1 MSSTQ
6 NARYQISQ
14 RDAESLAISNLKKRE
29 MRWAGDT
36 RRFVGKLEDST
47 TILEGGYTTRY
58 LERYASLSAALSA
71 FGSSNIDAIL
81 ATTLTLTADTT
92 IPSNVALRRI
102 KGGTIAL
109 AGFTLTVNGP
119 VLASDEPLFTGAG
132 TVTYAGGRV
141 REVPAQWR
149 GVTGDGTTD
158 DSTAMGRAFTDSKSI
173 VLGPGSY
180 KLLSTVTRATNAL
193 NLKGA
198 GPDTRVLVP
207 AGLTTPGLSFSSIGD
222 VVREQTVLSD
232 LNFDGGSGQALK
244 VETVSPF
251 IGENLRFNTGAN
263 AFYMVQSFYGRL
275 ANSSFKVSGIWFD
288 NVNNFE
294 VQGVDM
300 NGGADWTGSQ
310 AAYAGRFALTDYA
323 ILLDT
328 CTGITFA
335 NMTMEAW
342 YCKLMRLINCKKITF
357 DGIWFEQNR
366 GATIFQVELTST
378 LIFKNCLMDFEAG
391 SIAPYPVSQ
400 IFNVDHSTGHAPARI
415 GKTTIYIKDCDLFLK
430 GATAAANNYL
440 FTKGNASSY
449 VIVDMEGCS
458 LRAGFLNL
466 DQYSTA
472 IVRNMLLTS
481 QQRSDIATV
490 DQLKLVESLPV
501 AMVKEKYNSWVPAN
515 ASANWDFTT
524 GTNGGAN
531 LDETTTTDLTI
542 TVSTST
548 LDVLTG
554 SRSAKITIPAAI
566 TALHKFTRNM
576 ADMGSIATEGQT
588 YLVFVRFK
596 TSKSIKFYVGIDGFN
611 VDYNRSYEV
620 QTKENVW
627 VDYVFKTASD
637 ASFSEIGPS
646 PRFNFHV
653 TNNSGFDVDMVIDR
667 FDYQIVNGDHFLPA
681 GSGSPAAIVGDY
693 SMRSNTISGNETVG
707 GTLDVTGLIG
717 AATLSASLPVFSNGS
732 KKLVSGTMTGTGDVV
747 NSISP
752 TSLAG
757 QWAWNTTTAT
767 LTIGT
772 SSQTIS
778 GLNISTLL
786 TGLTGNDQRGIS
798 SSPTFN
804 SAATATGRGILTQL
818 RTAASAFTMVDGMGL
833 NILTPSIG
841 AGSAVTNLYGL
852 KIEDQSSGTNVW
864 SIKTGVGLVE
874 LGDQLLTKA
883 STTTRAGL
891 KMPSGSAPSSPVSG
905 EFWYD
910 GTNLKFRDGST
921 TRTITWT

>member
-1 MSSTQ
+1 MTTDYKRVKAAQ
-6 NARYQISQ
+6 RNTEANAIANVKTRENRLAADTKRWIS
-14 RDAESLAISNLKKRE
+14 
-29 MRWAGDT
+29 
-36 RRFVGKLEDST
+36 KLEDGT
-47 TILEGGYTTRY
+47 AVREGGYTTRY
-58 LERYASLSAALSA
+58 LERFTNLATALTA
-71 FGSSNIDAIL
+71 FGSSNIDAVL
-81 ATTLTLTADTT
+81 ATTLTLTGDTT
-92 IPSNVALRRI
+92 IPANVALRRI

-109 AGFTLTVNGP
+109 NGFTLTVNGP
-119 VLASDEPLFTGAG
+119 IVASDDPLFTGTG
-132 TVTYAGGRV
+132 SVVYGGGKV
-141 REVPAQWR
+141 RDVPGQWR
-149 GVTGDGTTD
+149 GVTGDGVSD
-158 DSTAMGRAFTDSKSI
+158 DSAALALAYADSKSI
-173 VLGPGSY
+173 VLGPGDY
-180 KLLSTVTRATNAL
+180 TLLSTVTRSTNAM

-198 GPDTRVLVP
+198 GAKSRIVVP
-207 AGLTTPGLSFSSIGD
+207 ALATTPGLTFSSIGD
-222 VVREQTVLSD
+222 IVREQTIVRD

-263 AFYMVQSFYGRL
+263 SFRMTQSFYGRL
-275 ANSSFKVSGIWFD
+275 TNSSFKVSGIWFD
-288 NVNNFE
+288 NVNNFQL
-294 VQGVDM
+294 QGVDM

-310 AAYAGRFALTDYA
+310 IAYAGRFALSDYA
-323 ILLDT
+323 MLLDT
-328 CTGITFA
+328 CTGVTFA

-342 YCKLMRLINCKKITF
+342 YCKLMRLVNCKKITF

-366 GATIFQVELTST
+366 GATIFQLDLTST

-391 SIAPYPVSQ
+391 SIAPYPVNQ

-415 GKTTIYIKDCDLFLK
+415 GKTTIFIKDCDLYLK
-430 GATAAANNYL
+430 AATAAANNYL
-440 FTKGNASSY
+440 FCKGNSSSY
-449 VIVDMEGCS
+449 TIIDFEGCS
-458 LRAGFLNL
+458 LRAGFINL

-501 AMVKEKYNSWVPAN
+501 AMVKEKYNSWVPSN
-515 ASANWDFTT
+515 VSANWDFTT

-531 LDETTTTDLTI
+531 LDETTTSDLTI

-554 SRSAKITIPAAI
+554 SRSAKITIPAAV

-576 ADMGSIATEGQT
+576 SDMGSIATEGQT

-637 ASFSEIGPS
+637 ASFSDIGPS

-653 TNNSGFDVDMVIDR
+653 TNNSGVDVDMVIDR
-667 FDYQIVNGDHFLPA
+667 FDYQIVTGDHFLPA

-693 SMRSNTISGNETVG
+693 SMRSNAISGNETVG

-717 AATLSASLPVFSNGS
+717 AATLTASLPVFSNGS

-747 NSISP
+747 NSTSP

-757 QWAWNTTTAT
+757 QWAWNSVSSTIT
-767 LTIGT
+767 LGT
-772 SSQTIS
+772 SLQTIS
-778 GLNISTLL
+778 ALNISTLL

-804 SAATATGRGILTQL
+804 SSATATGRGILTQL
-818 RTAASAFTMVDGMGL
+818 RTAAAAFTMVDGMGI
-833 NILTPSIG
+833 NILTPSVG
-841 AGSAVTNLYGL
+841 AASAITNVYGL
-852 KIEDQSSGTNVW
+852 KIEDQSGGSNLW
-864 SIKTGVGLVE
+864 SIKTGTGLVD
-874 LGDQLLTKA
+874 LGDQLITKA
-883 STTTRAGL
+883 STTTRSGIRI
-891 KMPSGSAPSSPVSG
+891 PSGSAPSSPVSG
-905 EFWYD
+905 DFWYD

-921 TRTITWT
+921 TRTLTWT